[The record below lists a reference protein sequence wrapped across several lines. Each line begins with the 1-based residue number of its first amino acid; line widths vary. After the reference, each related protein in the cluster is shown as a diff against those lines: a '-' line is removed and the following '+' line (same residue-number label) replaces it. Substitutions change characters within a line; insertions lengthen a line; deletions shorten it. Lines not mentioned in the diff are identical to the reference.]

1 MPKQAKKRAVKKTAP
16 RKTKRSSTKQIQ
28 KVNVQ
33 VQSSG
38 GSGGGGS
45 SMPTPSYI
53 PQAFRDTAGEAKRFE
68 GILDTI
74 KSIEKERKSQ
84 MDAIQQQLKERK
96 EPSRAE
102 IATLTADDNMEE
114 EILQPIAKAAAEP
127 ERIVENIFNKP
138 DVNNKSLFEQ
148 VIGGNSNSNTTPA
161 PYMESEEPKR
171 AIFSGSSYED
181 VRGNPLPNF
190 DKMVG
195 RELIKHMKDN
205 GIPGYS
211 GKTVEQLR
219 RKVKEHYGY

>member
-114 EILQPIAKAAAEP
+114 EILKPAEL
-127 ERIVENIFNKP
+127 E
-138 DVNNKSLFEQ
+138 
-148 VIGGNSNSNTTPA
+148 
-161 PYMESEEPKR
+161 M
-171 AIFSGSSYED
+171 SSMQS
-181 VRGNPLPNF
+181 NF
-190 DKMVG
+190 DDG
-195 RELIKHMKDN
+195 IIKVDLGN
-205 GIPGYS
+205 GIIG
-211 GKTVEQLR
+211 
-219 RKVKEHYGY
+219 KVKKEEIEKVGKN